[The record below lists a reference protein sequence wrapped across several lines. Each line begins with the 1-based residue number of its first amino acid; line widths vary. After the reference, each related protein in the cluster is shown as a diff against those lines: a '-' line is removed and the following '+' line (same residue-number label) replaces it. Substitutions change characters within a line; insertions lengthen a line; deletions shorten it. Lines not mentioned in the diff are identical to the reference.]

1 MQEDGELKSSREIF
15 WSFEEKMFHHSSAF
29 ISSSSLKSTDRED
42 VEKIS
47 VTQGL
52 VLTGRYISV
61 YCVCVCV
68 CVCVTCTE
76 TASASRLMV
85 TAWSCPLARFLTL
98 LLRISASLV
107 PSSRYLTSSLSAYTN
122 HQNTTLVCSL
132 PTNKT
137 SLLLPRL
144 RR

>member
-1 MQEDGELKSSREIF
+1 
-15 WSFEEKMFHHSSAF
+15 MFHHSSAF

-85 TAWSCPLARFLTL
+85 TA
-98 LLRISASLV
+98 
-107 PSSRYLTSSLSAYTN
+107 
-122 HQNTTLVCSL
+122 
-132 PTNKT
+132 
-137 SLLLPRL
+137 
-144 RR
+144 

>member
-68 CVCVTCTE
+68 CVCVLP
-76 TASASRLMV
+76 AQRQRLPV
-85 TAWSCPLARFLTL
+85 VWWWRHEAVR
-98 LLRISASLV
+98 
-107 PSSRYLTSSLSAYTN
+107 
-122 HQNTTLVCSL
+122 
-132 PTNKT
+132 
-137 SLLLPRL
+137 
-144 RR
+144 